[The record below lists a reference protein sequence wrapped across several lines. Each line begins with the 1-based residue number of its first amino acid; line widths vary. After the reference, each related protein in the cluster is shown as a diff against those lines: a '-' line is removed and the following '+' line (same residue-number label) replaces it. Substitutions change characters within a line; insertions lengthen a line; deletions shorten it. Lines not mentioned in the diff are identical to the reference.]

1 MSINYKKQDDIC
13 QISVADEM
21 TIYTAAEQKQKLL
34 GYLHDCDEIEL
45 DLAGVTE
52 MDSAGLQILMLLKNE
67 SQRTDK
73 EVRII
78 QHSQPVIEVLE
89 LLNLA
94 KHFGDPIVIPTEWQ
108 TP

>member
-1 MSINYKKQDDIC
+1 MSINYKKQNNIC
-13 QISVADEM
+13 HISVDDEM
-21 TIYTAAEQKQKLL
+21 TIYTAAEQKQELL

-45 DLAGVTE
+45 DLTGVTE
-52 MDSAGLQILMLLKNE
+52 IDSAGLQVLMLFKNE
-67 SQRTDK
+67 SQRVDK

-78 QHSQPVIEVLE
+78 QHSQPVIEAFE